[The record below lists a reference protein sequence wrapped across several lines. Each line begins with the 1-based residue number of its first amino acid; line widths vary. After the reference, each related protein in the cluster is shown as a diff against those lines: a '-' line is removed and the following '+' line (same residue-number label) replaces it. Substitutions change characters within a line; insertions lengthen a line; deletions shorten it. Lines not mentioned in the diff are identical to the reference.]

1 MRGPVEI
8 VPGVYGLGTEM
19 VNWYLVED
27 GGRLTAVD
35 AGLPGYRET
44 LDADLQALGHGMGD
58 VEAVVLTHCDADH
71 TGLANA
77 FKEAGARVLIHSAD
91 ERRLRKPGPKSGD
104 ASLPRLLSV
113 IWKPGTIRLFRH
125 MAKYGGG
132 ARPPAVEPTA
142 TFEHGDLLD
151 VPGHPTVVPTPGH
164 TEGHCA
170 IHFEGR
176 SALFA
181 GDALCTWH
189 PISGRTGP
197 QLMPSS
203 FNVSNDQALRSLS
216 AIEAIDAQA
225 MLLGHGAPW
234 REGPSAAAA
243 RARAIGRT

>member
-8 VPGVYGLGTEM
+8 VPGVYGLGTDM

-35 AGLPGYRET
+35 AGLPGFRET
-44 LDADLQALGHGMGD
+44 LDSDLRAIGHGIGD
-58 VEAVVLTHCDADH
+58 VEAVVLTHCDSDH

-104 ASLPRLLSV
+104 ASPLRMLS
-113 IWKPGTIRLFRH
+113 ITWRPGAIRLFGH
-125 MAKYGGG
+125 FAKYGG

-142 TFEHGDLLD
+142 TFAYGDRLD
-151 VPGHPTVVPTPGH
+151 VSGHPRVVPTPGH

-170 IHFEGR
+170 LHFEGR
-176 SALFA
+176 GALFA

-197 QLMPSS
+197 QLMPAA

-225 MLLGHGAPW
+225 LLVGHGAPW
-234 REGPSAAAA
+234 HDGPAAAA
-243 RARAIGRT
+243 KRAREIGRT

>member
-35 AGLPGYRET
+35 SGLPGLRDS
-44 LDADLQALGHGMGD
+44 LDSDLQALGHGIGD
-58 VEAVVLTHCDADH
+58 VEAVVLTHCDGDH

-91 ERRLRKPGPKSGD
+91 ERKLRKPGPKSGD
-104 ASLPRLLSV
+104 AAPLRMLSV
-113 IWKPGTIRLFRH
+113 MWRPGAVRFFRH
-125 MAKYGGG
+125 MAKHGG
-132 ARPPAVEPTA
+132 ARPPSVEPTA
-142 TFEHGDLLD
+142 TFEQGEVLD
-151 VPGHPTVVPTPGH
+151 VPGRPRVVPTPGH

-170 IHFEGR
+170 LHFEGR
-176 SALFA
+176 RALFA

-197 QLMPSS
+197 QLLPSA

-216 AIEAIDAQA
+216 ALEGIDAQT
-225 MLLGHGAPW
+225 MLVGHGAPW
-234 REGPSAAAA
+234 HDGPGAAAA
-243 RARAIGRT
+243 RARQIGRT